1 MSYQEGTVEDKKG
14 SRENTLRS
22 VYHNP
27 GNMMM
32 SRTRR
37 VAAEVVTS
45 GEIQKVEPKQSA
57 DEECERGRFLVLT
70 DIWVNA
76 YCGPGPV
83 LAVPSFHLI
92 HLISCKVV
100 IIRPCL
106 KGHEDFKTCLT
117 SGNTDIN

>member
-70 DIWVNA
+70 DI
-76 YCGPGPV
+76 
-83 LAVPSFHLI
+83 
-92 HLISCKVV
+92 
-100 IIRPCL
+100 
-106 KGHEDFKTCLT
+106 
-117 SGNTDIN
+117 